1 MGLCGSGP
9 LAGTGAGF
17 AAGAGAGWPD
27 SGGSIRGGCG
37 PGRGGVAGGSRCGVV
52 GSSRSLRP
60 RTPAR
65 MSRPLLPSF
74 DSGPPG
80 KASVAALNTVL
91 PSASLGL
98 VVHSSQWMRL
108 LPNCFHDSTTPGA
121 FSPPRPAS
129 GAIPVSISSQE
140 RYHPNGSIE
149 ARSGPRSQESLA
161 IPKASSPKPLSCC
174 PVPSMTTP
182 TGLLCKN
189 RSHCLPAWSAIAVI
203 TASAC
208 DTTAVISAANAST
221 SPLNWSTTTAMSW
234 AMRWISSSS
243 WSVRNSH
250 TSLIPVSGSQM
261 RANKSR
267 TAACTASMRAA

>member
-1 MGLCGSGP
+1 
-9 LAGTGAGF
+9 
-17 AAGAGAGWPD
+17 
-27 SGGSIRGGCG
+27 
-37 PGRGGVAGGSRCGVV
+37 
-52 GSSRSLRP
+52 
-60 RTPAR
+60 

-80 KASVAALNTVL
+80 KASVAASNTVL